1 MTRTDSRIRYTQ
13 NINNSYI
20 ENARKQQYEKV
31 MSSSQNSE
39 AQLYPILTLLIFNKN
54 LYSEIQTAFSIKK

>member
-1 MTRTDSRIRYTQ
+1 MTRTDSIIRYTQ

-39 AQLYPILTLLIFNKN
+39 GQLYPILTLLIFNKN